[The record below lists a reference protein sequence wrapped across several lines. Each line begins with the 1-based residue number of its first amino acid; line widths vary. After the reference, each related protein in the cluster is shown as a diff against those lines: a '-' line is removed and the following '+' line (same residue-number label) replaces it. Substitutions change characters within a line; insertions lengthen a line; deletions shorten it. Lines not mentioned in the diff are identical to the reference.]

1 MLRRVAIRQFTVFRE
16 LALDCSPGLNVV
28 VGENSSGKS
37 HLLKL
42 LYALIATSASS
53 GKQPHAQPPTKAYLQ
68 KAYGEKLLGVFRPES
83 LGRLVSRRQGRKGR
97 ERCEVDTW
105 FDNPVLDVGI
115 SFATNSKTDV
125 QIDTL
130 PSAWE
135 AQSPLYLPTRE
146 LLTIYPN
153 FVAIYEGHYLEFE
166 ETWRDTC
173 IHLGGPLQKGPR
185 TVQTTKLIEPIEHAL
200 GGKVVL
206 AKNGRFYLRVPGG
219 DMEMPLV
226 AEGCRKLAMLA
237 QLIANG
243 VIQAQGYLFWDEPE
257 ANLNPCLIRQVA
269 QVIHGLV
276 LAGVQVFIASHSFFL
291 LKELE
296 LLSRYQP
303 VPQKFIGLY
312 WEDDAIGVSC
322 EQAEVL
328 SGLNHIVALD
338 EELAQYDR
346 ELQGGA

>member
-1 MLRRVAIRQFTVFRE
+1 MLSRLEIKQFTVFRE
-16 LALDCSPGLNVV
+16 LSLSCSPGLNVV

-53 GKQPHAQPPTKAYLQ
+53 GKPPHAQPPTKAYLQ

-83 LGRLVSRRQGRKGR
+83 LGRLVSRRQGR
-97 ERCEVDTW
+97 ERCEVVVY
-105 FDNPVLDVGI
+105 FDHQALDVGI
-115 SFATNSKTDV
+115 SFASNSKTDV
-125 QIDTL
+125 QVDTL

-173 IHLGGPLQKGPR
+173 IHLGSLLQKGPR
-185 TVQTTKLIEPIEHAL
+185 TAQTAKLIEPIEQAL

-206 AKNGRFYLRVPGG
+206 EKNGRFYLRVPGG
-219 DMEMPLV
+219 GNMEMPLV
-226 AEGCRKLAMLA
+226 AEGYRKLAMLA
-237 QLIANG
+237 RLIANG

-257 ANLNPCLIRQVA
+257 ANLNPRLIRQVA
-269 QVIHGLV
+269 QVIHGLA

-296 LLSRYQP
+296 LLSRRQP
-303 VPQKFIGLY
+303 VSQKFIGLY
-312 WEDDAIGVSC
+312 WEEGAAGVSC
-322 EQAEVL
+322 EQADVL
-328 SGLNHIVALD
+328 PGLNHIVALD